1 MSKHN
6 KYDRH
11 FDDGYDGYDEFN
23 SETSDTDFDNEANLI
38 IERRHVIKDINNESW
53 FNGEYYEHRND

>member
-1 MSKHN
+1 MSKRNH
-6 KYDRH
+6 YDRH
-11 FDDGYDGYDEFN
+11 FDDGFDAFDA
-23 SETSDTDFDNEANLI
+23 ETSDTDFDNEANLI